1 MSEAGAHRSGFIAL
15 VGRPNVGKSTLL
27 NQILGEKIA
36 IISDKPQTTRTRILG
51 VRHLPKAQLVFLDTP
66 GIHKPLYRLNQR
78 MVRVALE
85 VLDEVD
91 LVFFLVEATEGV
103 GGGDRYVVER
113 LKERAVPAVLVI
125 NKVDLVQKGRLLPLI
140 DAYRQMHEFAEIV
153 PISALTGDGVNRL
166 VDIAVRFMP
175 VGPVYFE
182 DDIVTDQPMQL
193 LAAEFI
199 REKILQKTRDELPF
213 SVAVQIESF
222 IEEEARFSER
232 RSGDPLQD
240 SEATERVSVGPEG
253 EGAGGEGRVS
263 AHPGPGKEE
272 AVWASGREGDIS
284 GAMGKGSVPA
294 GPGHGKEE
302 AALTASGRAGD
313 ISGGIA
319 GRKRGKRLARV
330 SAIVYVEKESQKAI
344 VIGKRGELLKAV
356 GTEARIEMER
366 LFGMKVFLQ
375 LWVKVKEGW
384 RQDEQML
391 STLGY

>member
-103 GGGDRYVVER
+103 GAGDRYVVER
-113 LKERAVPAVLVI
+113 LKERAVPVVLVI

-153 PISALTGDGVNRL
+153 PVSALTGDGVNRL
-166 VDIAVRFMP
+166 VEIAVRFMP
-175 VGPVYFE
+175 AGPVYFE
-182 DDIVTDQPMQL
+182 DDVVTDQPMQL

-222 IEEEARFSER
+222 TEE
-232 RSGDPLQD
+232 
-240 SEATERVSVGPEG
+240 
-253 EGAGGEGRVS
+253 
-263 AHPGPGKEE
+263 GK
-272 AVWASGREGDIS
+272 
-284 GAMGKGSVPA
+284 
-294 GPGHGKEE
+294 
-302 AALTASGRAGD
+302 
-313 ISGGIA
+313 
-319 GRKRGKRLARV
+319 LARIA
-330 SAIVYVEKESQKAI
+330 AIVYVEKESQKAI

-391 STLGY
+391 SALGY

>member
-103 GGGDRYVVER
+103 GAGDRYVVER

-166 VDIAVRFMP
+166 VEIAVRFMP

-222 IEEEARFSER
+222 TEEDARLSEP
-232 RSGDPLQD
+232 RSGDPLQ
-240 SEATERVSVGPEG
+240 SREATGIQ
-253 EGAGGEGRVS
+253 
-263 AHPGPGKEE
+263 
-272 AVWASGREGDIS
+272 AS
-284 GAMGKGSVPA
+284 
-294 GPGHGKEE
+294 
-302 AALTASGRAGD
+302 
-313 ISGGIA
+313 
-319 GRKRGKRLARV
+319 RLARV

>member
-78 MVRVALE
+78 MVRVALN

-113 LKERAVPAVLVI
+113 LKERAVPVVLVI

-140 DAYRQMHEFAEIV
+140 DTYRQMHEFAEIV
-153 PISALTGDGVNRL
+153 PVSALTGDGVNRL
-166 VDIAVRFMP
+166 VEIAVRFMP
-175 VGPVYFE
+175 AGPVYFE
-182 DDIVTDQPMQL
+182 DDVVTDQPMQL

-222 IEEEARFSER
+222 TEE
-232 RSGDPLQD
+232 GQ
-240 SEATERVSVGPEG
+240 
-253 EGAGGEGRVS
+253 
-263 AHPGPGKEE
+263 
-272 AVWASGREGDIS
+272 
-284 GAMGKGSVPA
+284 
-294 GPGHGKEE
+294 
-302 AALTASGRAGD
+302 
-313 ISGGIA
+313 
-319 GRKRGKRLARV
+319 LARIA
-330 SAIVYVEKESQKAI
+330 AIVYVEKESQKAI

-384 RQDEQML
+384 RQDERML
-391 STLGY
+391 TALGY

>member
-103 GGGDRYVVER
+103 GAGDRYVVER
-113 LKERAVPAVLVI
+113 LKERAVPVVLVI

-153 PISALTGDGVNRL
+153 PVSALTGDGVNRL
-166 VDIAVRFMP
+166 VEIAVRFMP
-175 VGPVYFE
+175 AGPVYFE
-182 DDIVTDQPMQL
+182 DDVVTDQPMQL

-222 IEEEARFSER
+222 TEE
-232 RSGDPLQD
+232 GQ
-240 SEATERVSVGPEG
+240 
-253 EGAGGEGRVS
+253 
-263 AHPGPGKEE
+263 
-272 AVWASGREGDIS
+272 
-284 GAMGKGSVPA
+284 
-294 GPGHGKEE
+294 
-302 AALTASGRAGD
+302 
-313 ISGGIA
+313 
-319 GRKRGKRLARV
+319 LARIA
-330 SAIVYVEKESQKAI
+330 AIVYVEKESQKAI

-384 RQDEQML
+384 RQDERML
-391 STLGY
+391 TALGY